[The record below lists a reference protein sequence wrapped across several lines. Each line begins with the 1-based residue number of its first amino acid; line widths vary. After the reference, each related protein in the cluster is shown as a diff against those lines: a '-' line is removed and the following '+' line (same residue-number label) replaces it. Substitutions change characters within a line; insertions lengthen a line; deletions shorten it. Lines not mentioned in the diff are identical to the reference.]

1 MGTNTD
7 KPVMRNKTTEDKWLW
22 VRNKWL
28 LAHPD
33 SGEAKLGAHIG
44 LASENIDTASLL

>member
-7 KPVMRNKTTEDKWLW
+7 KPVMRNKSTEDKRLW
-22 VRNKWL
+22 ARNKWL

-44 LASENIDTASLL
+44 LAGENIDIASLL